1 MRRPAA
7 DPLALVLAPAASV
20 AIGCVPFVTVGLY
33 QRGFDAASVM
43 FWRAFFA
50 VAVVAGLALAL
61 RTPFAAAWRAGGKR
75 MFTLALTV
83 GTAQTWCYFFA
94 IGRLPTSVVI
104 LLFFLYP
111 LVTIVLQRIFLGV
124 PVTALALA
132 AGTLILLGA
141 GLTGSG
147 TLALGGVGAFDL
159 ALALV
164 PPFTYAAYAVALSRQ
179 VGALPAVAG
188 AVFIQLGALAGFGVL
203 VALFGLRVPDDADS
217 WSRVV
222 AVGVFGTAFYTVVL
236 AYALPRLGATFYAI
250 LSSVELVTVVL
261 LGVALLGERLTVVQ
275 WSGVALVLAGILL
288 YRPARGTG

>member
-20 AIGCVPFVTVGLY
+20 TIGCVPFVTVGLY
-33 QRGFDAASVM
+33 GRGFDASSVM
-43 FWRAFFA
+43 FWRALFAFA
-50 VAVVAGLALAL
+50 VLAGLALAL
-61 RTPFAAAWRAGGKR
+61 RTPFAAAWRAGGRR
-75 MFTLALTV
+75 MFALALFV
-83 GTAQTWCYFFA
+83 GTAQTWCYFHA

-124 PVTALALA
+124 RITALALA

-147 TLALGGVGAFDL
+147 TLALGEVGVLDA

-179 VGALPAVAG
+179 VGALPAVTG
-188 AVFIQLGALAGFGVL
+188 AVFIQLGSLAGFGVL
-203 VALFGLRVPDDADS
+203 VSLFGLHVPEDADS
-217 WSRVV
+217 WARVV

-236 AYALPRLGATFYAI
+236 AYALPRLGPTFYAI
-250 LSSVELVTVVL
+250 LSSVELVTVVV

-275 WSGVALVLAGILL
+275 WSGVALVLGGILL
-288 YRPARGTG
+288 YRPARGSG